1 MFTFLQ
7 AANICNG
14 KVINFQNDF
23 PVRHLLTDSRKAII
37 SDASLFFAIKGEHHN
52 GHQFLKELYKKGIKQ
67 FVVEREAHITKSMF
81 PGANIIEVK
90 SAVTALQQLAAHYRN
105 GYHIPVIGITGSNA
119 KTIIKEWLSQL
130 LSKDFN
136 IVRSPKSYNSQIGVP
151 LSVWQINPN
160 HNLGIFEA
168 GISKPGEM
176 ECLQKVIKPTIG
188 IFTNIGTAHSEGFTA
203 DEQKIKEKL
212 KLFRESEL
220 LFYCK
225 DHVVVDEIIKTTFKG
240 NLPRLFS
247 WSKVDDTADL
257 KIEIIRRD
265 LHETIIEFSSC
276 HEVYH
281 QKYSVFK
288 IPFTDDA
295 SIENIIHCICVM
307 VFLKVEGAEI
317 QNRIRL
323 LKPISMRLE
332 LKEGIN
338 GCAIIDDTYNNDLA
352 GLKLALDFLTQ
363 HKPQSKK
370 TVVLSDV
377 LEAGITD
384 EDLYQSIADLLASK
398 AIDKL
403 IAVGEKIAA
412 YKHLFKKNSKFFQDT
427 EAFLQKIDKK
437 NFNNEIILIKGA
449 RVFGF
454 EKIVNILEQRV
465 HGTVLEINLDALSHN
480 LNFYRNK
487 LKPNVKIMCMV
498 KSHAYGAGILEVAHL
513 LQFHRVDYLAVA
525 YVDEG
530 VLLRENGISL
540 PIMVLNPS
548 VQTFEK
554 MAVNNLEPEIYSLEM
569 LQDYLEFINNKPAT
583 IHLALDTG
591 MHRLGFESADLEQ
604 LINTVKS
611 KNHLKVASIFSHL
624 VGADEDMFNDFSR
637 EQIKLFEEMA
647 SKIETGLGYK
657 TIKHILNS
665 AGIVRFPKAQFDMVR
680 LGIGLYGIEA
690 TGIEQDGLQTV
701 GTLKTIISQIKEIA
715 KGETVGYSRKGK
727 VNDNMTIATIAIGY
741 GDGFSRRFSN
751 GVGHVL
757 IKGQEAPIIGN
768 ICMDMCMVDISNIDA
783 KEGDEV
789 IVFGKDLSISELA
802 KAIDTIPYE
811 ILTNVSERVKRVF
824 YSE

>member
-1 MFTFLQ
+1 
-7 AANICNG
+7 
-14 KVINFQNDF
+14 
-23 PVRHLLTDSRKAII
+23 
-37 SDASLFFAIKGEHHN
+37 
-52 GHQFLKELYKKGIKQ
+52 
-67 FVVEREAHITKSMF
+67 
-81 PGANIIEVK
+81 
-90 SAVTALQQLAAHYRN
+90 
-105 GYHIPVIGITGSNA
+105 
-119 KTIIKEWLSQL
+119 
-130 LSKDFN
+130 
-136 IVRSPKSYNSQIGVP
+136 
-151 LSVWQINPN
+151 
-160 HNLGIFEA
+160 
-168 GISKPGEM
+168 
-176 ECLQKVIKPTIG
+176 
-188 IFTNIGTAHSEGFTA
+188 
-203 DEQKIKEKL
+203 
-212 KLFRESEL
+212 
-220 LFYCK
+220 
-225 DHVVVDEIIKTTFKG
+225 
-240 NLPRLFS
+240 
-247 WSKVDDTADL
+247 
-257 KIEIIRRD
+257 
-265 LHETIIEFSSC
+265 
-276 HEVYH
+276 
-281 QKYSVFK
+281 
-288 IPFTDDA
+288 
-295 SIENIIHCICVM
+295 
-307 VFLKVEGAEI
+307 
-317 QNRIRL
+317 
-323 LKPISMRLE
+323 
-332 LKEGIN
+332 
-338 GCAIIDDTYNNDLA
+338 
-352 GLKLALDFLTQ
+352 
-363 HKPQSKK
+363 
-370 TVVLSDV
+370 V

>member
-1 MFTFLQ
+1 MLTFLQ

-14 KVINFQNDF
+14 KVVNFQNDF

-67 FVVEREAHITKSMF
+67 FVVEREAHVLKSML

-90 SAVTALQQLAAHYRN
+90 SSVIALQQIAAHYRN
-105 GYHIPVIGITGSNA
+105 TYLIPVIGITGSNA
-119 KTIIKEWLSQL
+119 KTIIKEWLAQL

-151 LSVWQINPN
+151 LSVWQLNPN
-160 HNLGIFEA
+160 HNLAIFEA

-176 ECLQKVIKPTIG
+176 DLLQKVIKPTIG
-188 IFTNIGTAHSEGFTA
+188 IFTNIGTAHSEGFET
-203 DEQKIKEKL
+203 DEQKISEKL

-225 DHVVVDEIIKTTFKG
+225 DHSLVDEVIKNTFKG
-240 NLPRLFS
+240 NLPRLFT
-247 WSKVDDTADL
+247 WSRLDESADL
-257 KIEIIRRD
+257 KIDIIRRD
-265 LHETIIEFSSC
+265 IQETIIEINSC
-276 HEVYH
+276 HAAYH
-281 QKYSVFK
+281 QKYAIFK

-295 SIENIIHCICVM
+295 SIENMIHCICVM
-307 VFLKVEGAEI
+307 VFLKVEAVEI

-338 GCAIIDDTYNNDLA
+338 GCTIIDDTYNNDLA
-352 GLKLALDFLTQ
+352 GLKLALDFLSQ

-370 TVVLSDV
+370 TVILSEV
-377 LEAGITD
+377 LESGIAD
-384 EDLYQSIADLLASK
+384 EDLYQRIADLLADK
-398 AIDKL
+398 NIDRL
-403 IAVGEKIAA
+403 IAVGEKMCT
-412 YKHLFKKNSKFFQDT
+412 YKHLFKKNSKFYPDT
-427 EAFLQKIDKK
+427 TTFLETVDKK
-437 NFNNEIILIKGA
+437 IFNNEIILLKGA

-465 HGTVLEINLDALSHN
+465 HGTILEINLDALSHN

-487 LKPNVKIMCMV
+487 LKNNVKIMCMV
-498 KSHAYGAGILEVAHL
+498 KSHAYGAGIVEVAHL
-513 LQFHRVDYLAVA
+513 LQFHRVDYLSVA

-530 VLLRENGISL
+530 VLLRENGISI

-548 VQTFEK
+548 PQTFDK
-554 MAVNNLEPEIYSLEM
+554 LSTYNLEPEIYSLS
-569 LQDYLEFINNKPAT
+569 LLNDYLEYINHKPAS
-583 IHLALDTG
+583 IHLAIDTG
-591 MHRLGFESADLEQ
+591 MHRLGFEEGELSQ
-604 LINTVKS
+604 LLNILKS

-624 VGADEDMFNDFSR
+624 VGADEDQFNAFS
-637 EQIKLFEEMA
+637 ENQIKLFKEMA
-647 SKIETGLGYK
+647 DKIELGLGYK
-657 TIKHILNS
+657 TNKHILNS

-690 TGIEQDGLQTV
+690 TGLEQEGLQTV
-701 GTLKTIISQIKEIA
+701 GTLKTIISQIKAIK

-727 VNDNMTIATIAIGY
+727 VNDDITTATIAIGY

-751 GVGHVL
+751 GVGYVY
-757 IKGQEAPIIGN
+757 IKGQAAPIIGN
-768 ICMDMCMVDISNIDA
+768 VCMDMCMVDITNIDA

-789 IVFGKDLSISELA
+789 IVFGKDLPISTLA

>member
-37 SDASLFFAIKGEHHN
+37 SDASIFFAINGEHHN
-52 GHQFLKELYKKGIKQ
+52 GHKYLKDLYAKGIKQ
-67 FVVEREAHITKSMF
+67 FVVERNAQITKAMF
-81 PGANIIEVK
+81 PTANIIEVK
-90 SAVTALQQLAAHYRN
+90 SAVFALQQLAAYYRSTFD
-105 GYHIPVIGITGSNA
+105 IPVIGITGSNA

-160 HNLGIFEA
+160 HNLAIFEA
-168 GISKPGEM
+168 GISKPTEM

-188 IFTNIGTAHSEGFTA
+188 IFTNIGTAHSEGFES
-203 DEQKIKEKL
+203 DIKKISEKL
-212 KLFRESEL
+212 KLFKDSEL

-225 DHVVVDEIIKTTFKG
+225 DHILIDEVINSTF
-240 NLPRLFS
+240 NSSTPRLFS
-247 WSKVDDTADL
+247 WSKQDETADI
-257 KIEIIRRD
+257 KVDIIDRKQ
-265 LHETIIEFSSC
+265 HETIIEINSI
-276 HEVYH
+276 HAIYQ
-281 QKYSVFK
+281 QKYSIFK

-295 SIENIIHCICVM
+295 SIENILHCICVM
-307 VFLKVEGAEI
+307 IFLKVDAIEI

-338 GCAIIDDTYNNDLA
+338 ACSLIDDTYNNDLA
-352 GLKLALDFLTQ
+352 GFKLALDFLTQ

-370 TVVLSDV
+370 TVILSDV
-377 LEAGITD
+377 LESGIPD
-384 EDLYQSIADLLASK
+384 EDLYKYIADLIASK
-398 AIDKL
+398 EIDRL
-403 IAVGEKIAA
+403 IAIGNKISEH
-412 YKHLFKKNSKFFQDT
+412 KHLFPKSTKFFPNT
-427 EAFLQKIDKK
+427 EQYLEKLDKK
-437 NFNNEIILIKGA
+437 SFNNEIVLIKGA
-449 RVFGF
+449 RIYGF
-454 EKIVNILEQRV
+454 EKIVSVLEQRV

-487 LKPNVKIMCMV
+487 LKNNTKIMCMV

-513 LQFHRVDYLAVA
+513 LQFHRVDYLSVA
-525 YVDEG
+525 YADEG
-530 VLLRENGISL
+530 VLLRENGVSL

-548 VQTFEK
+548 PQTFEK
-554 MAVNNLEPEIYSLEM
+554 LASYNLEPEIYSLAM
-569 LQDYLEFINNKPAT
+569 LNSYLEYIDDKPYV
-583 IHLALDTG
+583 IHLAIDTG
-591 MHRLGFESADLEQ
+591 MHRLGFVEQDLDL
-604 LINTVKS
+604 LINLIRS
-611 KNHLKVASIFSHL
+611 KNNLKVASIFSHL
-624 VGADEDMFNDFSR
+624 VGADEDKFNDFSA
-637 EQIKLFEEMA
+637 EQISLFENMA
-647 SKIETGLGYK
+647 NKIEIGLGYK

-665 AGIVRFPKAQFDMVR
+665 AGIVRFPKAHFDMVR
-680 LGIGLYGIEA
+680 LGIGLYGVEA
-690 TGIEQDGLQTV
+690 TGLEQDGLQTV
-701 GTLKTIISQIKEIA
+701 GTLKTIISQIKDIK

-727 VNDNMTIATIAIGY
+727 ALENITTATIAIGY

-757 IKGQEAPIIGN
+757 IKGQIAPIIGN
-768 ICMDMCMVDISNIDA
+768 VCMDMCMVDITNIDA

-789 IVFGKDLSISELA
+789 IIFGKDLTIIQLA
-802 KAIDTIPYE
+802 NAIDTIPYE